1 MEQKDINESVE
12 VNEVP
17 QTESSIGE
25 TQVAYTFKDF
35 LKMIGKHWV
44 ALVLGALIGLAGGVV
59 YDRYVQKPKYES
71 SASIYILNDDVS
83 DKANEVITYAKNMA
97 RIASN
102 YMTQTE
108 VKEAACKLLTGDIV
122 YQTAEDENGKAQPV
136 EGAYTSSNKYTQFV
150 KVGEDGEKIYDTTSL
165 GKCYKVTLEQFN
177 TSDTSIFIHVTATTK
192 NEELSIDV
200 ANAVVSAT
208 MMLSEQDNNSPIAK
222 QLKGYVHCMAP
233 ANSATNTATK
243 AYVLAIIGTLLGAI
257 LGAVY
262 GILRVMLNT
271 RVATKKELEIVTGI
285 KVIGMIPNYIEKD
298 TQESTLEKDDAEHK
312 DKKEAE

>member
-12 VNEVP
+12 TLEP

-44 ALVLGALIGLAGGVV
+44 ALVLAALLGLAGGVV
-59 YDRYVQKPKYES
+59 YGRYVQKPKYEAS
-71 SASIYILNDDVS
+71 SSLYILNNEVS
-83 DKANEVITYAKNMA
+83 DKANDRITYAKNMA

-108 VKEAACKLLTGDIV
+108 VKEVACKLLTGDLE
-122 YQTAEDENGKAQPV
+122 YKGKENSF
-136 EGAYTSSNKYTQFV
+136 EGAYTPYGKYAVFAKTNDNNE
-150 KVGEDGEKIYDTTSL
+150 KVYDTTAL

-177 TSDTSIFIHVTATTK
+177 TSDTSIFLHINTTTK

-208 MMLSEQDNNSPIAK
+208 MMLTEDEESSPIAK
-222 QLKGYVHCMAP
+222 ELKGYIHCMAP

-243 AYVLAIIGTLLGAI
+243 TYVLAIIGTLLGAI
-257 LGAVY
+257 LGAAY
-262 GILRVMLNT
+262 GILRVMLST
-271 RVATKKELEIVTGI
+271 RVATKKELEIITGI
-285 KVIGMIPNYIEKD
+285 KVIGMIPNYIEKED
-298 TQESTLEKDDAEHK
+298 STQSTLEKDDAEHK
-312 DKKEAE
+312 VEKEGK

>member
-12 VNEVP
+12 TLEP

-44 ALVLGALIGLAGGVV
+44 ALVLAALLGLAGGVV
-59 YDRYVQKPKYES
+59 YGRYVQKPKYEAS
-71 SASIYILNDDVS
+71 SSLYILNNEVS
-83 DKANEVITYAKNMA
+83 DKANDRITYAKNMA

-108 VKEAACKLLTGDIV
+108 VKEVACKLLTGDLE
-122 YQTAEDENGKAQPV
+122 YKGKENGF
-136 EGAYTSSNKYTQFV
+136 EGAYTPYGKYAVFAKTNDNNE
-150 KVGEDGEKIYDTTSL
+150 KVYDTTAL

-177 TSDTSIFIHVTATTK
+177 TSDTSIFLHINATTK
-192 NEELSIDV
+192 NAELSMDV

-208 MMLSEQDNNSPIAK
+208 MMLTESDASSPIA
-222 QLKGYVHCMAP
+222 QNLKGYVHCMAP
-233 ANSATNTATK
+233 ANSANNTATST
-243 AYVLAIIGTLLGAI
+243 AVLAIIGTLIGAI

-262 GILRVMLNT
+262 GILRVMLST
-271 RVATKKELEIVTGI
+271 RVSTKKELEILTNV
-285 KVIGMIPNYIEKD
+285 KVIGMIPDYIDNKEAE
-298 TQESTLEKDDAEHK
+298 QSTLEKDDAKLK
-312 DKKEAE
+312 DAKEGK